1 MLTLLMQ
8 ALTRKFWTY
17 LMFLLLFKLVV
28 IPTMIQLKLIKNQLI
43 SASLFSLLGESRTVF
58 NHVTSYMLIF
68 PFNKRGC
75 VFPMVIWPAFRMGQY
90 RVNDHPYHAPQFI

>member
-8 ALTRKFWTY
+8 ALTKKFWTY

-28 IPTMIQLKLIKNQLI
+28 IPTMIQLKLIQNQLI

-58 NHVTSYMLIF
+58 NHICVDF
-68 PFNKRGC
+68 PFNTVRTSISKT
-75 VFPMVIWPAFRMGQY
+75 F
-90 RVNDHPYHAPQFI
+90 